1 MAIMAVSVPKIGSR
15 VRVTTMYPN
24 TVVYRNCDNGYVTYT
39 REGVV
44 IKSIFNDPFRFAVET
59 GAPDHPVSEYNAKS
73 QHVVKIE
80 YVTGSAS
87 KVATDTKAWKVK
99 STDGKKSYIVQR
111 VNGKFSCTCTGFEF
125 RKDCKHVGAVAKK
138 AA

>member
-1 MAIMAVSVPKIGSR
+1 MSVAVPKIGSR

-24 TVVYRNCDNGYVTYT
+24 TYAYRGENNNYVTYT

-44 IKSIFNDPFRFAVET
+44 VQSIFRDPFMFAVET
-59 GAPDHPVSEYNAKS
+59 GAPDHPVSEFNAKS

-80 YVTGSAS
+80 LLMGTAE
-87 KVATDTKAWKVK
+87 KVATDSKAWKVK
-99 STDGKKSYIVQR
+99 SSKGNKFYLVTR

-125 RKDCKHVGAVAKK
+125 RKDCKHVGAVSKK
-138 AA
+138 

>member
-1 MAIMAVSVPKIGSR
+1 MTVAVPKIGSR

-24 TVVYRNCDNGYVTYT
+24 HVVYRGDENGYVTYV

-44 IKSIFNDPFRFAVET
+44 VQSIFRDPFMFAVET
-59 GAPDHPVSEYNAKS
+59 GAPDHPVSEFNAKS

-80 YVTGSAS
+80 VLKGDVTQ
-87 KVATDTKAWKVK
+87 VATDNKAWKVK
-99 STDGKKSYIVQR
+99 STDGKKVYLVQR

-125 RKDCKHVGAVAKK
+125 RKDCKHIGAVAKK
-138 AA
+138 VA

>member
-1 MAIMAVSVPKIGSR
+1 MAIAVPKIGSK

-24 TVVYRNCDNGYVTYT
+24 HVVYRGDENGYVTYV
-39 REGVV
+39 REGLVV
-44 IKSIFNDPFRFAVET
+44 KSIFNDPFRFAVQT
-59 GAPDHPVSEYNAKS
+59 GDPQHPVSEYNAKS

-80 YVTGSAS
+80 YIIGGAQQ
-87 KVATDTKAWKVK
+87 VATDNKAWKVK
-99 STDGKKSYIVQR
+99 STDGKKFYLVQR

-138 AA
+138 VA

>member
-1 MAIMAVSVPKIGSR
+1 MAIAVPKVGAR

-24 TVVYRNCDNGYVTYT
+24 AVVYRNSDNGYVTYT

-44 IKSIFNDPFRFAVET
+44 VQSIFRDPFMFAVRT
-59 GAPDHPVSEYNAKS
+59 GDPDYPVSEYNAKS

-80 YVTGSAS
+80 YVTGSATQ
-87 KVATDTKAWKVK
+87 VATDKKAWKVK
-99 STDGKKSYIVQR
+99 STDGKKFYIVER

-125 RKDCKHVGAVAKK
+125 RKDCKHIGLVGKK
-138 AA
+138 